1 MIRTSGRRNGATLAA
16 LSACAVL
23 ALTACGGG
31 SQSGTSASPAAATA
45 AAQAADPAVAK
56 LVPQGVKDIKVAVFS
71 DWAPEEYAEN
81 GEIKGWS
88 VDVAKAMAARMG
100 VNFAYTATGFDMI
113 IPGLDNGRYDL
124 AVASLGVTPDRLES
138 LDFVPLQKE
147 GTAFGWKKGAGL
159 NIQKVEDTCGKT
171 VAVLTGAW
179 EYKYL
184 TDNNAKL
191 CGSTPMK
198 IEQFKDQPSAELA
211 VTSGRVQLVAA
222 GSGKLK
228 YSAKQSGAMDVSDL
242 LVNAVYNGLGVKKDS
257 PLGPALKA
265 ALQAVIDDGTYTK
278 IRSQWGV
285 TSQGDL
291 KQAVLITQANPEG

>member
-1 MIRTSGRRNGATLAA
+1 MTGTRGGRASVALA
-16 LSACAVL
+16 
-23 ALTACGGG
+23 ALTACAALFLSACGGND
-31 SQSGTSASPAAATA
+31 SKSSASGTSP

-56 LVPQGVKDIKVAVFS
+56 LVPANLKSAKVAVFG
-71 DWAPEEYAEN
+71 DWAPEEYVEN
-81 GEIKGWS
+81 GQIKGWS

-100 VNFAYTATGFDMI
+100 MTFTYQATGFDVI
-113 IPGLDNGRYDL
+113 IPGLNNGRYDL
-124 AVASLGVTPDRLES
+124 AVASLGVTPDRLQS

-159 NIQKVEDTCGKT
+159 DITRLQDVCGKS

-184 TDNNAKL
+184 TDNNAKI
-191 CGSTPMK
+191 CGSNPMR

-228 YSAKQSGAMDVSDL
+228 YSAKQSGRLDTSSL
-242 LVNAVYNGLGVKKDS
+242 LVNAVYNGLGVKQGS

-265 ALQAVIDDGTYTK
+265 ALQSVIADGTYAR
-278 IRSQWGV
+278 IRAKWGV
-285 TSQGDL
+285 SSQGDL
-291 KQAVLITQANPEG
+291 KTAVLITKAHPEG

>member
-1 MIRTSGRRNGATLAA
+1 MTRTHGGRRSAA
-16 LSACAVL
+16 LA
-23 ALTACGGG
+23 ALTACAALLLSACG
-31 SQSGTSASPAAATA
+31 SDAKTAESGAAPVK
-45 AAQAADPAVAK
+45 QAADPAVAK
-56 LVPQGVKDIKVAVFS
+56 LVPANLKSANVAVFG
-71 DWAPEEYAEN
+71 DWAPEEYVEK
-81 GEIKGWS
+81 GRIKGWS
-88 VDVAKAMAARMG
+88 VDLAKAMAAKMG
-100 VNFAYTATGFDMI
+100 MTFAYQATGFDVI
-113 IPGLDNGRYDL
+113 IPGLNNGRYTV

-147 GTAFGWKKGAGL
+147 GTAFGWKKGSGL
-159 NIQKVEDTCGKT
+159 NIQKIQDVCGKS

-184 TDNNAKL
+184 TENNAKT
-191 CGSTPMK
+191 CGSNPMK

-228 YSAKQSGAMDVSDL
+228 YSAKQSGQLDTSAL

-265 ALQAVIDDGTYTK
+265 ALQAVIDDGTYAK

-291 KQAVLITQANPEG
+291 KTAVLISKAHPEG